1 MAIESTDHTTVP
13 ENPVGKDTAQ
23 SDRTSS
29 HLLASAYGE
38 QSFAPPSDRREASSD
53 NGIQVASALSAGI
66 WTGLQKDAQ
75 RDAGTMT
82 DASPEQ
88 PEVILAGYTGGLS
101 GAKLRDAAH
110 AAVNRTD
117 LGNVVP
123 RDARKYAGYR
133 VPQADQCTSSLSD
146 MLETSGFLSSRDYQI
161 RVKDMVNLLS
171 DRLGAPDRLSGK
183 FDKND
188 FPDGSVGIISGTG
201 HYRNGTNHIAVVE
214 RHGNDI
220 TIIHNKN
227 GKIVRENLADK
238 FYYRDGSPR
247 YADMRLFKLR

>member
-1 MAIESTDHTTVP
+1 MAIESTNHAP
-13 ENPVGKDTAQ
+13 EYPVAKDTTQ
-23 SDRTSS
+23 SDRAGS

-38 QSFAPPSDRREASSD
+38 QSFAPPSERRESSSE

-66 WTGLQKDAQ
+66 WTGLQRDAQ
-75 RDAGTMT
+75 RDGATMT

-101 GAKLRDAAH
+101 AAKLRDAAH

-123 RDARKYAGYR
+123 RDSRKYANYK
-133 VPQADQCTSSLSD
+133 VPRADQCTSSLSD
-146 MLETSGFLSSRDYQI
+146 MLKTTGFLSSRDYQI
-161 RVKDMVNLLS
+161 RVKEMVGLLS
-171 DRLGAPDRLSGK
+171 DRLGAPDRLSGN

-201 HYRNGTNHIAVVE
+201 HFRNGTNHIAVVE
-214 RHGNDI
+214 RNGNDV